1 MAAKILDFMDT
12 ELERS
17 PCMNGSH
24 TTLNWPNCLCCLH
37 HNSLVM
43 APKSVFWYQIGS
55 NTELTRSK
63 LLIYLF
69 YFLKKLCNDVAKGLH
84 GSSSSACQGL
94 ALNAD
99 PLREGMQPFHS
110 PTPSTNELQP
120 KTQNP
125 NPNPNLDPHF
135 DIKCVQTHSKH
146 AILSVFLGF
155 LGWHAGCRSG
165 GGIKCTY
172 SRLSSNYYAN
182 YYTAI
187 VTYWLSAKLPAKL
200 PALTEMQMWWD
211 D

>member
-24 TTLNWPNCLCCLH
+24 TTPNWPICLCCLH

-69 YFLKKLCNDVAKGLH
+69 YFLKKLCNDVATGLH

-120 KTQNP
+120 KTQIPTLILTLTLISNP
-125 NPNPNLDPHF
+125 FRRIQNMQSYLVFWASWAGTLDAEVLGGLNVHIQGCP
-135 DIKCVQTHSKH
+135 QTTTQTTT
-146 AILSVFLGF
+146 L
-155 LGWHAGCRSG
+155 
-165 GGIKCTY
+165 
-172 SRLSSNYYAN
+172 
-182 YYTAI
+182 
-187 VTYWLSAKLPAKL
+187 
-200 PALTEMQMWWD
+200 Q
-211 D
+211 